1 MVDGDKRVIGKYQ
14 ICLIVKEFVDTGEH
28 IEVQPIAD
36 YQESCWGWEDA
47 KKTIRFFMKRIEKK
61 LNGDK

>member
-1 MVDGDKRVIGKYQ
+1 MANKFQ
-14 ICLIVKEFVDTGEH
+14 ICLIVKEFIDTGEV
-28 IEVQPIAD
+28 IELQPIAD

-47 KKTIRFFMKRIEKK
+47 KKTISFFTNRIEEK